1 MKVSLTIP
9 YELIAR
15 HVENQR
21 GGLLFSGEVKDWTG
35 GTSHVEV
42 RRSGR
47 VHVHAINTGLAV
59 DMPVSV
65 QLDIRRNDP
74 ALMNLLKGWSGMSSL
89 RFSLLVSMSLEAWW
103 KEGWELDLRITP
115 GFVWQEKPTIGS
127 WVKVEVANWIEPMIQ
142 RQLAQTAE
150 ELRGQLLR
158 KLDMVAMAGNVWQ
171 QLHQPFSME
180 GWWLRFEPGSDGH
193 QRSPVRPGP
202 LALHIDIAIPA
213 GLRAR
218 PGQLEALSAGPLPV
232 PETGP
237 EPTLTPPLSGLCW
250 ACSLPLSWLEEM
262 LNQWEGG
269 PVHLRAVSLEA
280 ADKSLILKGRL
291 QWRGISVPCRCLVE
305 IQPDGRQGRV
315 VVKEPGLAFLPLSW
329 TSGWEEKISQM
340 VQAALDE
347 LLSAQLRRWE
357 TALASWPVNASWT
370 LAVQDLGWGLE
381 QVEYGQHQLELGGWL
396 QGKVGLRAE
405 EL

>member
-15 HVENQR
+15 RVETQR

-42 RRSGR
+42 RRSGA
-47 VHVHAINTGLAV
+47 VHLHATKSGFAV

-74 ALMNLLKGWSGMSSL
+74 ALMNLLKGWSGMNSL
-89 RFSLLVSMSLEAWW
+89 RFSLLVSMSLETWW

-127 WVKVEVANWIEPMIQ
+127 WVKVDVANWIEPMIQ
-142 RQLAQTAE
+142 RQLAQAAE

-158 KLDMVAMAGNVWQ
+158 ELDIVAMARQVWQ

-180 GWWLRFEPGSDGH
+180 GWSLRFEPRSDGNL
-193 QRSPVRPGP
+193 RSPVRPGP
-202 LALHIDIAIPA
+202 RALHLDLAVPLALE
-213 GLRAR
+213 AR
-218 PGQLEALSAGPLPV
+218 PGHLDARIPGPLPI
-232 PETGP
+232 PQAGP
-237 EPTLTPPLSGLCW
+237 EAALSPHLSGIRW

-269 PVHLRAVSLEA
+269 SVHLRAVALEA
-280 ADKSLILKGRL
+280 AEKSLILKGRL
-291 QWRGISVPCRCLVE
+291 QWRGMSVPCQCLLQ
-305 IQPDGRQGRV
+305 IQPDSRQGRV
-315 VVKEPGLAFLPLSW
+315 VVTEPRLAFLPLSW

-340 VQAALDE
+340 AQVALDE

-357 TALASWPVNASWT
+357 TALASWPVNPSWT